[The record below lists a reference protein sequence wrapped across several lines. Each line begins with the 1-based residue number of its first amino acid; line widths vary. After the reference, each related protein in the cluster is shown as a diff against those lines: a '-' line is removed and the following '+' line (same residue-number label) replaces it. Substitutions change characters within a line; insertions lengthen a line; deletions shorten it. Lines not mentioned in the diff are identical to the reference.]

1 MARFLSFIVR
11 TAVYI
16 AIAIGGGLASAWLMV
31 HSGSRLT
38 TATSGP
44 WVAWTMA
51 GRAEA
56 DPYTRA
62 HTVRL
67 GLLPINTTL
76 ALAWHALTDSEGDR
90 LRSTCEYIVETEA
103 LDVTWWSLAVF
114 DESGNLIRNNAD
126 RYAFN
131 AATALRDA
139 DGGVSVALSRDARPG
154 NWLPTGG
161 AGRITLAFTV
171 QDPKWVAQVGDE
183 QARARALPLIRR
195 IACR

>member
-38 TATSGP
+38 TTTSGP

-51 GRAEA
+51 GRSDA

-67 GLLPINTTL
+67 GQLPINTTL
-76 ALAWHALTDSEGDR
+76 ALAWHALTDNDGER
-90 LRSTCEYIVETEA
+90 LRSSCEYVIETEA
-103 LDVTWWSLAVF
+103 LDAVWWSLAVF
-114 DESGNLIRNNAD
+114 DENGNLIRNNAE

-131 AATALRDA
+131 TATALRDA
-139 DGGVSVALSRDARPG
+139 DGGVSIALSRDARPG
-154 NWLPTGG
+154 NWLPIGV

-171 QDPKWVAQVGDE
+171 QDPKWVVQVADD
-183 QARARALPLIRR
+183 QTRQRVLPVIRR

>member
-1 MARFLSFIVR
+1 MARLLSFIVR
-11 TAVYI
+11 TSLYI

-38 TATSGP
+38 TTTAGP

-51 GRAEA
+51 GRQDA

-67 GLLPINTTL
+67 GLLPINATL

-90 LRSTCEYIVETEA
+90 LRSTCEYTVETEA
-103 LDVTWWSLAVF
+103 LEAVWWSLAVF
-114 DESGNLIRNNAD
+114 DETGNLIRNSAD

-131 AATALRDA
+131 TATALRDA
-139 DGGVSVALSRDARPG
+139 DGGVTVTLARDARPG

-171 QDPKWVAQVGDE
+171 QDPKWVVQVADE
-183 QARARALPLIRR
+183 QTRARALPIIRKVG
-195 IACR
+195 CR